1 MTEIVAIAS
10 YNTVW
15 SKGPTFARISSKME
29 QKSDRYI
36 DLIINMFSVNI
47 QHLQHIASL
56 SMEHKTVVEYRSQG
70 ESFVKNFKMIQ
81 NDDDHHI
88 IIIMMS
94 MTAC

>member
-1 MTEIVAIAS
+1 
-10 YNTVW
+10 
-15 SKGPTFARISSKME
+15 ME
-29 QKSDRYI
+29 RKSDRYI

-81 NDDDHHI
+81 NDDDDDHHHNEYDRLLAQLLTGHQKTHW
-88 IIIMMS
+88 S
-94 MTAC
+94 NNQRLVKNLFLNK

>member
-1 MTEIVAIAS
+1 M
-10 YNTVW
+10 
-15 SKGPTFARISSKME
+15 G

-70 ESFVKNFKMIQ
+70 ESFVKNFKMI
-81 NDDDHHI
+81 
-88 IIIMMS
+88 
-94 MTAC
+94 